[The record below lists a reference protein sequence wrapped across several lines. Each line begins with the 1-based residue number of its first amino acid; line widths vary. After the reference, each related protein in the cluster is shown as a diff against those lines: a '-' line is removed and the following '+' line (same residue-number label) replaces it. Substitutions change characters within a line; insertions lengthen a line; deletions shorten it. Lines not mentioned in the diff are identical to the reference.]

1 MGMRFSPAPADALP
15 TQTFKDTNRMQANG
29 EALELGYIPAAHTD
43 SDIYVRYQKAD
54 VLHCGDVFFNHAYP
68 FIDAQT
74 GGSINGMIAGA
85 EKLLKM
91 ADNNTKI
98 VPGHGPLGDKTA
110 LTNYHEVLVIARDR
124 VQKPKSSKGIEEV
137 VTARPLSD
145 RSSTQ
150 TGVKDS

>member
-1 MGMRFSPAPADALP
+1 
-15 TQTFKDTNRMQANG
+15 MQANG
-29 EALELGYIPAAHTD
+29 ETLELGHISPAHTD
-43 SDIYVRYQKAD
+43 SDIYVRYLKAD

-98 VPGHGPLGDKTA
+98 VPGHGPLGDKAA
-110 LTNYHEVLVIARDR
+110 LTKYHEVLVIARDR
-124 VQKPKSSKGIEEV
+124 VQKLKSSGKRIEEV
-137 VTARPLSD
+137 VAAKPLSEFD
-145 RSSTQ
+145 ADWGKGFMNPEQFLTVVYN
-150 TGVKDS
+150 TL